1 MFTFD
6 VSGLYKP
13 ALKCMQEYISK
24 VFVNN
29 IVAVYLDGSRKV
41 GTS

>member
-1 MFTFD
+1 MFTFNM
-6 VSGLYKP
+6 SGLYKP

-24 VFVNN
+24 VFVNI

-41 GTS
+41 DTS